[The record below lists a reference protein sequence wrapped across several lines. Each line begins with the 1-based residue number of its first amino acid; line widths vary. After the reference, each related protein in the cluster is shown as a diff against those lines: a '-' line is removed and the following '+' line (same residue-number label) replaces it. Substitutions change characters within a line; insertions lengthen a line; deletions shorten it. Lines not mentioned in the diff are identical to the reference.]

1 MLGQPIQ
8 NIVIVGGGTAGWN
21 AAALLVRMMSRVIS
35 ITLVES
41 EEIGIVGVGEATIP
55 PVIRFNNALGLNE
68 DDFLKSTQGSIK
80 LGIQFE
86 NWGELGDSYM
96 HAFGDVGRDFA
107 FCPFHNFW
115 VRSQQLGIEADF
127 WDFSPNYQAAVRHK
141 FGKVSSRS
149 GTSDGGLPYAYHF
162 DAGLYAKYLRGYCES
177 QGVTRVEGI
186 VDHSSTCSDTGFI
199 KSLTLKSG
207 KEIEGDLFLD
217 CSGFRGLLIEQAL
230 QTGYEE
236 WSHWLPCDRAVAVP
250 SESTGP
256 IRPYTR
262 SIAHKAGWQWNIPLQ
277 HRTGNGHVYCSS
289 YVSDDEACHTL
300 LSHLEG
306 PPLTE
311 PRQIPF
317 KTGRRK
323 LQWNKN
329 VVALGLAS
337 GFLEPL
343 ESTSIHLIQTGIRRL
358 MDNFPHQGIRQI
370 DIDAFNKQSKLEFE
384 QIRDFIILH
393 YKINQRTDSQF
404 WVDCRNMSIPDTL
417 EQKIELFKHSGRVL
431 RYSDELFAEV
441 AWYQVMLGQGLIP
454 DDYHPI
460 ADSLSEQQM
469 LRMFAELRAM
479 VGDTVSQLPTHD
491 QFLASVTQQQLR
503 TSSAASA

>member
-1 MLGQPIQ
+1 M
-8 NIVIVGGGTAGWN
+8 
-21 AAALLVRMMSRVIS
+21 
-35 ITLVES
+35 
-41 EEIGIVGVGEATIP
+41 
-55 PVIRFNNALGLNE
+55 
-68 DDFLKSTQGSIK
+68 
-80 LGIQFE
+80 
-86 NWGELGDSYM
+86 
-96 HAFGDVGRDFA
+96 
-107 FCPFHNFW
+107 
-115 VRSQQLGIEADF
+115 
-127 WDFSPNYQAAVRHK
+127 
-141 FGKVSSRS
+141 
-149 GTSDGGLPYAYHF
+149 
-162 DAGLYAKYLRGYCES
+162 
-177 QGVTRVEGI
+177 
-186 VDHSSTCSDTGFI
+186 
-199 KSLTLKSG
+199 
-207 KEIEGDLFLD
+207 
-217 CSGFRGLLIEQAL
+217 IEQAL

-250 SESTGP
+250 SESTGS

-262 SIAHKAGWQWNIPLQ
+262 SIAHTAGWQWNIPLQ

-289 YVSDDEACHTL
+289 YVSDDEACDTL

-306 PPLTE
+306 APLAE

-370 DIDAFNKQSKLEFE
+370 DIDAFNNQSKLEFE

-404 WVDCRNMSIPDTL
+404 WVDCRNMSIPETL
-417 EQKIELFKHSGRVL
+417 EQKIELFKRSGRVL

-454 DDYHPI
+454 EDYHPI

-479 VGDTVSQLPTHD
+479 VGETVSRLPTHD
-491 QFLASVTQQQLR
+491 QFLASVVGR
-503 TSSAASA
+503 

>member
-1 MLGQPIQ
+1 
-8 NIVIVGGGTAGWN
+8 
-21 AAALLVRMMSRVIS
+21 MMSRVIS

-41 EEIGIVGVGEATIP
+41 DEIGIVGVGEATIP

-86 NWGELGDSYM
+86 NWGELGENYM

-141 FGKVSSRS
+141 FGKASPQSEPVTAVFPTPITSMRDSMQNTSGAIVSRRVFPESR
-149 GTSDGGLPYAYHF
+149 GLIAN
-162 DAGLYAKYLRGYCES
+162 
-177 QGVTRVEGI
+177 
-186 VDHSSTCSDTGFI
+186 SSICPDTGFI

-207 KEIEGDLFLD
+207 QEIQGDLFLD

-250 SESTGP
+250 SESTGS

-262 SIAHKAGWQWNIPLQ
+262 SIAHTAGWQWNIPLQ

-289 YVSDDEACHTL
+289 YVSDDEACDTL

-306 PPLTE
+306 APLAE

-370 DIDAFNKQSKLEFE
+370 DIDAFNNQSKLEFE

-404 WVDCRNMSIPDTL
+404 WVDCRNMSIPETL
-417 EQKIELFKHSGRVL
+417 EQKIELFKRSGRVL

-454 DDYHPI
+454 EDYHPI

-479 VGDTVSQLPTHD
+479 VGETVSRLPTHN
-491 QFLASVTQQQLR
+491 QFLASVVGR
-503 TSSAASA
+503 